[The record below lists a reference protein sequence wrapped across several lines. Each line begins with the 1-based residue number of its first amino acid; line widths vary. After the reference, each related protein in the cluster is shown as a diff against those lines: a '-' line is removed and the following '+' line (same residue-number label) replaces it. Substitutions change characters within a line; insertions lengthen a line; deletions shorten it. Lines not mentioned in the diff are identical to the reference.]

1 MRIGIVGGGV
11 AGLTAGYRLSLAG
24 HEVAIF
30 EAAPEL
36 GGQAGT
42 FRIAGTRLERFYHHF
57 FHSDR
62 VALDLVRELGLSERL
77 IWAPD
82 RSAYWADGRIYPFV
96 SPTDLLRFRPLS
108 WPSRL
113 AFGLQTA
120 YLLFAG
126 DWRRL
131 ERITAREWL
140 LQHGTRQVYDVI
152 WGSLLRSK
160 FGDYADRVSMAWLWG
175 KLHARRGKSVG
186 ARREALAYLQ
196 GSFQVLI
203 DALAQRIAAQGGVV
217 HTSATV
223 RRVLVSD
230 QAARGLLIEMAG
242 QPQEQT
248 FDQVIIT
255 APSPTALDLAPEL
268 SDPYRQQLASL
279 RYEGAQ
285 VLVLALDRSL
295 IPCYWLSLADPAI
308 PMVVAVEHTRFV
320 PPAEYGGRHIVYL
333 GRYLPAE
340 HPDFQLDA
348 QALLKVY
355 EPYIRQINSRFDP
368 GWVVGAWLF
377 KDRYGQPIIEPGYSQ
392 RIPAHRTP
400 IENLYLA
407 NTTQIY
413 PEDRGVNYSV
423 LLGEVIAQVVQGGEA
438 RASLLW

>member
-24 HEVAIF
+24 HEVAVF

-42 FRIAGTRLERFYHHF
+42 FSIGGTRLERFYHHF

-82 RSAYWADGRIYPFV
+82 RSAYWAGGRIYPFV
-96 SPTDLLRFRPLS
+96 SPAHLLRFKPLS

-131 ERITAREWL
+131 ERITARDWL
-140 LQHGTRQVYDVI
+140 LRHGTRQVYDVI

-203 DALAQRIAAQGGVV
+203 DALAQRIGALGGAVC
-217 HTSATV
+217 TSALV
-223 RRVLVSD
+223 RRVLISNGS
-230 QAARGLLIEMAG
+230 ARGLLVERDG
-242 QPQEQT
+242 RLQEHA
-248 FDQVIIT
+248 FDSVILT
-255 APSPTALDLAPEL
+255 TPSPTALDLAPEL
-268 SDPYRQQLASL
+268 PEPYRQQLASL
-279 RYEGAQ
+279 HYEGAL

-295 IPCYWLSLADPAI
+295 IPCYWLSLADPEV

-320 PPAEYGGRHIVYL
+320 PPAEYGGRRVVYL

-340 HPDFQLDA
+340 HPHFQLDA

-355 EPYIRQINSRFDP
+355 EPYIRQLNPQFDP
-368 GWVVGAWLF
+368 SWVVDTWVF
-377 KDRYGQPIIEPGYSQ
+377 RDRYGQPIIEPGYSQ

-400 IENLYLA
+400 IAHLYLA

-423 LLGEVIAQVVQGGEA
+423 LLGDVIAQIVQGGEA